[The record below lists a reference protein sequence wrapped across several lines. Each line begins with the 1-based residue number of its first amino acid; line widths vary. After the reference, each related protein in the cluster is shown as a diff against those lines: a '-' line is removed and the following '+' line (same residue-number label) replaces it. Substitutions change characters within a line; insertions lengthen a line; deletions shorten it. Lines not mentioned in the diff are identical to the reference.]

1 MIDDAALAKTRKGT
15 SAIKVKARRS
25 IYHKFGYRLTAVT
38 GVTTLPRSFS
48 QSSTSSP
55 SLSRF
60 ASQVDKGT
68 HSQELHSL
76 NTKTLQYIQQRFG
89 LVASLLQ
96 LLCQVESSESKPPP
110 STAEDEETKPTKGPS
125 LFKALKGQTP
135 TKESKGKRSPEKR
148 GKKWGD
154 SYTQLLECYSHYPPL
169 KAYIESRVAPFED
182 VLHFYVSENKSRTG
196 EHRARHPLISDV
208 GLAFAHTEVLRS
220 ATTYGLQKLTRN
232 RKFQKALEM
241 LSSEPLANSTED
253 SFLVSLKQT
262 ILRMVY
268 LYLLKKEE
276 TFNPLSLLA
285 RLDDPGLCARLAL
298 QSLTHWPITICI
310 DVLSMCSG
318 RLHMNT
324 TLLNVVNRELKKM
337 KNYHEVCVCVRVC
350 VCVCT
355 YVCTY
360 VCVCRHVYMFVC
372 LFVCLFVCVRVRA
385 CVCVCARACVCE
397 RHVCV
402 CVYILSDC

>member
-1 MIDDAALAKTRKGT
+1 MKAASDSRQSDDSNTGVLKYLTLKLPSQHASTLKQMIDDATLAKTRKGT
-15 SAIKVKARRS
+15 STIKVKARRNV
-25 IYHKFGYRLTAVT
+25 YHKFGYRFTPIS
-38 GVTTLPRSFS
+38 GTTLPRSFS

-60 ASQVDKGT
+60 ASQVYKGT
-68 HSQELHSL
+68 HPQELHSL
-76 NTKTLQYIQQRFG
+76 NTKTLHYIQQRFG

-110 STAEDEETKPTKGPS
+110 STAEDEEMKPTKGPS

-135 TKESKGKRSPEKR
+135 TKESKGKRSPESKR
-148 GKKWGD
+148 AKKWCD
-154 SYTQLLECYSHYPPL
+154 SYTELLECYIQFPPL
-169 KAYIESRVAPFED
+169 KAYIESRISPFED
-182 VLHFYVSENKSRTG
+182 VLHFYLSENKNKTR
-196 EHRARHPLISDV
+196 EHRAKHPLISDV

-220 ATTYGLQKLTRN
+220 ATSYGLQKHTRN
-232 RKFQKALEM
+232 RKFSKALEM
-241 LSSEPLANSTED
+241 LSSEPLANCTED

-268 LYLLKKEE
+268 LYFLKKEE

-298 QSLTHWPITICI
+298 QSLRHWPITTCI

-318 RLHMNT
+318 RLHMNP

-337 KNYHEVCVCVRVC
+337 RNYHEVCVCVC
-350 VCVCT
+350 VSTRLCLCV
-355 YVCTY
+355 
-360 VCVCRHVYMFVC
+360 HVYMLLATVK
-372 LFVCLFVCVRVRA
+372 LLIHTR
-385 CVCVCARACVCE
+385 
-397 RHVCV
+397 
-402 CVYILSDC
+402 